1 MRSIATFTH
10 WALLFSTLALR
21 VAAAPAAN
29 LTPEVSV
36 TLRGAADHTIE
47 VGEPLFVAVRIDVP
61 DESDATIELAPG
73 SGTWADAVEVEISGA
88 SNGAPKLHAQL
99 VAKPES
105 AIATLDAERNAGGV
119 WFLSS
124 ATSGKLAPGEYLV
137 HARLMIHD
145 GTGWKGE
152 AVSDEIALHIAATST
167 ATERVIQRTMAL
179 AHEAVLADAPQEA
192 ARLLDSL
199 LTGDP
204 DNIPLLT
211 MRGALCARRGAYHAA
226 MACVNRAMRRVEREG
241 WTHPPIELFE
251 LEDQVAIALMA
262 PSVTQVALPDWTRPP
277 ASVLAPLPDE
287 RLPKKAAERP
297 AAASISDA
305 SPQSPGAGVAPAPSA
320 APATSVPAIG
330 SGSASG
336 AIVTSTELTD
346 AKVIAGAAGQC
357 AVSGTAGTKYG
368 KTQYSPAQATGAP
381 NISVPG
387 NSPDAWCPENK
398 DVGTDWLEVTFAKPT
413 HATEVRVR
421 QNDAAGA
428 ITKIEAIEPDGNSH
442 VWWEGVD
449 PYKAPAVRE
458 IVWFAVRVPQT
469 SYLVAKVKI
478 TLNLA
483 AVPGWK
489 EIDAV
494 QLVGASVR

>member
-1 MRSIATFTH
+1 MNTIATFSR
-10 WALLFSTLALR
+10 WALIFSTLALR
-21 VAAAPAAN
+21 VAAVPAAN

-36 TLRGAADHTIE
+36 SLRGVADHTIE

-61 DESDATIELAPG
+61 DESNATIELAPG
-73 SGTWADAVEVEISGA
+73 SGTWADSVEVEISGA
-88 SNGAPKLHAQL
+88 ENGAPILHAQPA
-99 VAKPES
+99 AKPES
-105 AIATLDAERNAGGV
+105 AIATLDAERAAGGV

-152 AVSDEIALHIAATST
+152 AVSEESVLHIVATSA

-179 AHEAVLADAPQEA
+179 AHEAVLADAPQKA
-192 ARLLDSL
+192 ARLLDAL
-199 LTGDP
+199 LTDDP

-211 MRGALCARRGAYHAA
+211 MRGALCARGGDYHAA
-226 MACVNRAMRRVEREG
+226 MVCVNRAMSRVDREG

-251 LEDQVAIALMA
+251 LENQVAIALMT
-262 PSVTQVALPDWTRPP
+262 PSVAQVALPDWTRPP
-277 ASVLAPLPDE
+277 ASVLARLPDE
-287 RLPKKAAERP
+287 RLPKKTAERP
-297 AAASISDA
+297 ATASIGDA
-305 SPQSPGAGVAPAPSA
+305 SSQPVGAGVAPAPSIAPVSSVSAIA
-320 APATSVPAIG
+320 AGSGNFTVVSSSELKDATIIADPTGQWATSA
-330 SGSASG
+330 
-336 AIVTSTELTD
+336 
-346 AKVIAGAAGQC
+346 AAGTQ
-357 AVSGTAGTKYG
+357 YG

-381 NISVPG
+381 NISTAG

-398 DVGTDWLEVTFAKPT
+398 NVGTDWLELTFAKPV

-428 ITKIEAIEPDGNSH
+428 ITKIEAIESDGTTH

-449 PYKAPAVRE
+449 PYVAPAVRE
-458 IVWFAVRVPQT
+458 IAWFAVRVPKT
-469 SYLVAKVKI
+469 TYLVSRVKI

-483 AVPGWK
+483 TGPGWK

-494 QLVGASVR
+494 QLVGAAQ